1 MSWPDLAATL
11 TALVAS
17 VEPPDGYGLALD
29 AVEMEIPLEVRTRRH
44 DGAIELLARPP
55 HSRWRAGVLP
65 EVQMARL
72 LIGPVDLTSTEEV
85 AQHAG

>member
-17 VEPPDGYGLALD
+17 VEPPVGYGLALD
-29 AVEMEIPLEVRTRRH
+29 AVELDVPLEVRTVGH
-44 DGAIELLARPP
+44 ADGIAVLARPP
-55 HSRWRAGVLP
+55 HSRWQAGVLP

-72 LIGPVDLTSTEEV
+72 VIGPVGDGAVAEV
-85 AQHAG
+85 NRRAG